1 MLNIKFKNKELSFWQ
16 IERLSQE
23 HKLNK
28 YELLASAFN
37 QDILYSEETELLK
50 NFILSLR
57 NISHIVK
64 SQIFQDAFAH
74 FIISQKYEKSF

>member
-1 MLNIKFKNKELSFWQ
+1 MLNIKFKNKELNFLQ

-50 NFILSLR
+50 NFILSLKYFSYCK
-57 NISHIVK
+57 ISNFSGCICT
-64 SQIFQDAFAH
+64 F
-74 FIISQKYEKSF
+74 YY